1 MNNDE
6 TIEVSLERILSRW
19 NRNTL
24 IYWTIHTTA
33 AMFVLAPRFVYAFEA
48 LVMGTVTI
56 NIAISFYTVERIL
69 DKQIQQVALLVAF
82 GCMSLMY
89 SRLAQGDAS
98 LPLAPCP
105 KPL

>member
-1 MNNDE
+1 MNNDD

-24 IYWTIHTTA
+24 IYWTIHATV

-56 NIAISFYTVERIL
+56 NIAISIYTVERIL

-82 GCMSLMY
+82 GYMSVLY
-89 SRLAQGDAS
+89 FQLAQS
-98 LPLAPCP
+98 
-105 KPL
+105 